1 MSGEMSLGQLLSG
14 LKPDLL
20 PETYVFCTLAN
31 GSYGAL
37 SHTNPLACCME
48 DEGLTLVLSREEAD
62 REQLSYEGTFRC
74 IRLQVHSSLL
84 AVGLTA
90 AVSGLL
96 ARHNISANLIAAYH
110 HDHVL
115 VPAERAEESM
125 RLLLLLQGGDGS

>member
-14 LKPDLL
+14 LKPYLL
-20 PETYVFCTLAN
+20 PDTYVFCTLAD

-37 SHTNPLACCME
+37 SHAKPLASCME
-48 DEGLTLVLSREEAD
+48 EEGLTLVLPREAAD
-62 REQLSYEGTFRC
+62 REQLPYEGTFRC

-96 ARHNISANLIAAYH
+96 AQHNISANLIAAYH

-125 RLLLLLQGGDGS
+125 KLLLLLQGGDGS